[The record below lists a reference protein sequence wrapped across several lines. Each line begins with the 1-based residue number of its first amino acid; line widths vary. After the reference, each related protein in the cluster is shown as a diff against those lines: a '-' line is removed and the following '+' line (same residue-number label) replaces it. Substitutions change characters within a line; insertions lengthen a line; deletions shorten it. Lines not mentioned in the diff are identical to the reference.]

1 MNLTSFLK
9 TGTYL
14 SLKIGSH
21 EKDVYSI
28 FPKKDL
34 GQKYY
39 FDNKNK
45 HGGFSY
51 FHDALEIMIINSVVY
66 SIGFDLARCP
76 VFILN
81 DLSICSETSFELIMR
96 YLDVADIEW
105 SFENKYC
112 NGRELTIK
120 TEGNVLLGCIYDKGN
135 YWLSKIKVF

>member
-1 MNLTSFLK
+1 M
-9 TGTYL
+9 
-14 SLKIGSH
+14 
-21 EKDVYSI
+21 
-28 FPKKDL
+28 
-34 GQKYY
+34 GQKCY

-45 HGGFSY
+45 HEGFSY

-120 TEGNVLLGCIYDKGN
+120 TEETFYLDVFM
-135 YWLSKIKVF
+135 IKEIIGYQKSRYFNGL